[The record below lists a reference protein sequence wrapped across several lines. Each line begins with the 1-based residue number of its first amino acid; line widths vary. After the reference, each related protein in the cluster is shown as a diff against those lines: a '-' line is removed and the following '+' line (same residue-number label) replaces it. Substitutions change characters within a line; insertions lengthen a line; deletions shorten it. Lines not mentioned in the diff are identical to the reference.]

1 MNLLF
6 AFFQVPAEAAP
17 EAAPS
22 LTGVPALDQAAQIVI
37 NYAPKVLGALLLL
50 VVAWIVASLIR
61 MAARRGLGA
70 LGVDEKLSSAGSD
83 SGAQVIKTLSDVVYW
98 IVILCFIPAI
108 LGVLGLTG
116 VLAPIQDMLSSV
128 LTFLPS
134 VLGAALIFVL
144 GMLVANIV
152 RQLVTT
158 FLTNIGLNTF
168 AERNSVKIDFTEGG
182 LAGLIGTISYAL
194 ILLAI
199 LSASLSALGIE
210 AISNPIKGAIDT
222 IVGAMPNVFGA
233 AIIIVVGYFMAKV
246 IRSLVRDVLIGVGFN
261 KIPSV
266 IGLANLPSEG
276 DRSASAYVGH
286 LTFVAIIF
294 YAVSWASDV
303 LGFESLKNTIAYIG
317 VQGGRI
323 IIAIIVLAIGLYI
336 SNIVAGL
343 IRDSGVNG
351 ANLLAIISRVAILF
365 MVGAMA
371 LSQMNVGKPI
381 VETAFSYML
390 GAIAV
395 AAAIA
400 FGLGG
405 REFAS
410 GVLKDIE
417 SSVRNG
423 TSPKR
428 DSKPDPDP
436 LEL

>member
-1 MNLLF
+1 MNLFL
-6 AFFQVPAEAAP
+6 AFLQSPGEAA

-22 LTGVPALDQAAQIVI
+22 LTGVPALDEAVQIVI
-37 NYAPKVLGALLLL
+37 NYAPKVLGAILLLI
-50 VVAWIVASLIR
+50 VAWIVASLIR
-61 MAARRGLGA
+61 MIARRGLGA
-70 LGVDEKLSSAGSD
+70 LKVDEKLSSAGSD

-98 IVILCFIPAI
+98 IVFLCFIPAI
-108 LGVLGLTG
+108 LGVLGLVG
-116 VLAPIQDMLSSV
+116 VLKPIQDMLSSV

-134 VLGAALIFVL
+134 VLGATLIFVL

-158 FLTNIGLNTF
+158 FLTNIGLNNF

-182 LAGLIGTISYAL
+182 LAGLIGTVAYAL

-199 LSASLSALGIE
+199 LSAALSALGIE

-222 IVGAMPNVFGA
+222 MVGAMPNVFGA
-233 AIIIVVGYFMAKV
+233 TIIIVVGYFMAKV
-246 IRSLVRDVLIGVGFN
+246 IRSLVRDVLVGVGFN

-266 IGLANLPSEG
+266 IGLSNLPSEG
-276 DRSASAYVGH
+276 DRAASAYVGH
-286 LTFVAIIF
+286 LTFIAIIF
-294 YAVSWASDV
+294 YAVSWASHV
-303 LGFESLKNTIAYIG
+303 LGFETLKETINSIAN
-317 VQGGRI
+317 QGGRI
-323 IIAIIVLAIGLYI
+323 LIGIIVLAIGLYI

-351 ANLLAIISRVAILF
+351 AHLLATVARVAILF
-365 MVGAMA
+365 VVGAMA
-371 LSQMNVGKPI
+371 LSQMGVGKPI

-390 GAIAV
+390 GAFAV

-405 REFAS
+405 KEFAA

-417 SSVRNG
+417 SSVKG
-423 TSPKR
+423 DDSPKSPVEHDR
-428 DSKPDPDP
+428 I
-436 LEL
+436 